1 MWAISLVNLPQI
13 VAAVVILALHWQGET
28 LCYRIQVWVL
38 LHTIHLTLT
47 LLLEWTLYYLNGA
60 RSNTAIRLREQYMAP
75 LSQLKYGLDLAGL
88 FWFLVG
94 NMWVI
99 SDGARCDDGSAMYQ
113 LALG

>member
-1 MWAISLVNLPQI
+1 
-13 VAAVVILALHWQGET
+13 
-28 LCYRIQVWVL
+28 
-38 LHTIHLTLT
+38 
-47 LLLEWTLYYLNGA
+47 
-60 RSNTAIRLREQYMAP
+60 MAP

-113 LALG
+113 LALWMIVISYAKIFLPLQDPMRGKGATKEVCFICGIGLTGLHED